1 MPHLTPPPQDTTNP
15 WSTPPTW
22 STLTLYAFI
31 TAGILI
37 VLLCLWAFMYELSDQ
52 YRTARFVAVDCEYRD
67 DIVEEEELGGIGGRE
82 VGV

>member
-1 MPHLTPPPQDTTNP
+1 MPPSTPPSGEPNP

-31 TAGILI
+31 TAGIAI

-52 YRTARFVAVDCEYRD
+52 YRTARFVAVN
-67 DIVEEEELGGIGGRE
+67 
-82 VGV
+82 